1 MQLGIISEDRRDSRL
16 NLLFGIVFGILQL
29 LVEGVDFGASVRNT
43 GRSARL
49 TGRPD
54 SFDLFVVCLLQSNHA
69 LLKLNLRVTNGVV
82 HLSARVHR

>member
-1 MQLGIISEDRRDSRL
+1 M
-16 NLLFGIVFGILQL
+16 
-29 LVEGVDFGASVRNT
+29 GA
-43 GRSARL
+43 GL

-54 SFDLFVVCLLQSNHA
+54 SFDLFVVRLLQSNHA